1 MPCDACETLNAR
13 YRGAVNDLQSAN
25 AKLKITKL
33 GTVPAAVARR
43 AVHDSLRALIAAEA
57 EIKAHKAAHVE
68 NFTAIP
74 AKPTKPAHAVAV

>member
-13 YRGAVNDLQSAN
+13 YRGAVSNLQSAN

-33 GTVPAAVARR
+33 GTVQAAVARR

-57 EIKAHKAAHVE
+57 EIKTHKAQHIE
-68 NFTAIP
+68 SLTTIP
-74 AKPTKPAHAVAV
+74 AEPVAVAAAV